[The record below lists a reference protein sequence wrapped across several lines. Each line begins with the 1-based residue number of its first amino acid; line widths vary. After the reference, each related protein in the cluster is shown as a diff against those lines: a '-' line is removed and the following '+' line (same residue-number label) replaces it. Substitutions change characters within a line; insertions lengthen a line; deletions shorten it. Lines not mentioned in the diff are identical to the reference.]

1 MFDVSNQP
9 EKLKNTS
16 INAQIKMTFAA
27 NPLDNTV
34 AYAVTYS
41 DDVTQ
46 RRQPDFADLII
57 NFYKQVL
64 YIDDNEIQRIEVD

>member
-1 MFDVSNQP
+1 
-9 EKLKNTS
+9 
-16 INAQIKMTFAA
+16 MTFAA